1 MNIIQLEIL
10 NLASLDREGGETIN
24 FTKGALGEST
34 IFSIVGPTGSGKSTL
49 LDAICLAL
57 YNRAPRY
64 PRRKN
69 EKSSIEIYGPEKEN
83 SDERPAPTDARN
95 ILTRGKKQGYSKLT
109 FLANNGNI
117 YRAEWH
123 IAKKVKKYEKPM
135 TRLFKLIQDG
145 GKTVEQEVDWDKLPQ
160 IIGLDY
166 DQFLRTVLIA
176 QGSFAS
182 FLNAKEE
189 ERYQL
194 LEKLVGCEE
203 LYNNIAEKIKERKD
217 AVVDAYKLV
226 AADVAAYEKN
236 ILSDEELAALGERI
250 SRLEAEAKKAK
261 EELDNTKEALAWYD
275 DEDKLKEN
283 IAKYEEAFNTVKQQ
297 MEEMKAETDRLRLHD
312 STLEAVNLFREI
324 NVCENN
330 INTQS
335 EALKKLEG
343 DEATSAEAIKEEEQ
357 NLVKLQ
363 ESAKNAANELEKQK
377 PHINKARE
385 IKTQLQEIEKDVK
398 AKTDAKD
405 AADKALEHANESVK
419 NNAEA
424 IKKAEQDLNKAA
436 KDLESL
442 ATTIENE
449 TKQLQEKA
457 KEARESYEAESKKLE
472 GKDIAQLQEA
482 KTAAEKRS
490 SDLLNG
496 IRIQT
501 SLKDKLK
508 GKADKEK
515 QQKQLAE
522 RNREIEKQLKAFN
535 LEQLHDEISTLTA
548 TYTLMT
554 CENWQLHRAQ
564 LKEGEPC
571 PLCGSTS
578 HPYLS
583 EQQVQ
588 TVVDRQ
594 KSLLDKKQHDYDA
607 KAAEQRRLLQEQSTN
622 EGTLKSLADTLASLT
637 KEIEGL
643 RQEWSALHA
652 TYPDWQEDADWL
664 RALQSGNEA
673 ARETAA
679 KELAAYNA
687 LAKRVDLLR
696 KAKET
701 AEKHLSEYA
710 DSSRALKEK
719 AEAQKNGLATRLAE
733 EKAQTENLSAQR
745 KEKEGQ
751 LKDASDAL
759 ASVNKERIDKQKAL
773 EAEIGN
779 ADPDALE
786 QQLNKAKESAEA
798 TAKAKSDSIFKMQ
811 GDLQGIRGKIE
822 SAKQVKQGE
831 ETLQKEKRLSLER
844 WLTSYN
850 NKVENEHRLSLD
862 DITALYA
869 STDDWEA
876 IRSRQ
881 KACSEAFTSAQ
892 TTLSNEKKAH
902 EEHLPKRPEAEKE
915 SLNARKEELEKLSN
929 EELIS
934 AKAQMKNH
942 NDAKEMMGSVFGQKK
957 AAEALKAEWE
967 EISNGVG
974 NKDGNLLRK
983 IAQCYTLRFL
993 IEHANDEIRKFNS
1006 RYELQ
1011 QVKNSLG
1018 IRVIDHDR
1026 ADDVRDT
1033 TSLSGGETFI
1043 VSLGLALGLSAL
1055 SSRNISF
1062 NNLFI
1067 DEGFGTLDPDTLAT
1081 VIDSLAMLQSS
1092 QGKKVGV
1099 ISHTDTM
1106 SERITTQIRII
1117 KNGAGSSHVE
1127 IYP

>member
-135 TRLFKLIQDG
+135 TCLFKLIKDG
-145 GKTVEQEVDWDKLPQ
+145 GKTVEQEVDWDELPQ

-217 AVVDAYKLV
+217 AVVDAYKLI

-250 SRLEAEAKKAK
+250 SQLEATAKKAK
-261 EELDNTKEALAWYD
+261 EELDKTKEALAWYD

-283 IAKYEEAFNTVKQQ
+283 IAKYENAFNAAKQQ
-297 MEEMKAETDRLRLHD
+297 MEEMKAETDRLQLHD

-324 NVCENN
+324 KVCENN

-343 DEATSAEAIKEEEQ
+343 DEATSAEAIKEEEH
-357 NLVKLQ
+357 NLVALQ

-385 IKTQLQEIEKDVK
+385 IKTQLQEIEKDAK

-405 AADKALEHANESVK
+405 AADKALERANESVK

-424 IKKAEQDLNKAA
+424 INKAEEALNKAV

-457 KEARESYEAESKKLE
+457 KEARESYETESKKLE
-472 GKDIAQLQEA
+472 GKDIALLQEA
-482 KTAAEKRS
+482 VTSAEKKN

-508 GKADKEK
+508 GNADKEER
-515 QQKQLAE
+515 QKQLAE
-522 RNREIEKQLKAFN
+522 RNREIEKQLKAFS

-578 HPYLS
+578 HPYHS

-607 KAAEQRRLLQEQSTN
+607 KAAEQTRLLQEQSTN
-622 EGTLKSLADTLASLT
+622 EGTLKSLADTLASLA

-643 RQEWSALHA
+643 RQEWSALHV
-652 TYPDWQEDADWL
+652 TYPDWQEDADW
-664 RALQSGNEA
+664 RALQSENEA
-673 ARETAA
+673 ARETAT
-679 KELAAYNA
+679 KELTAYNA
-687 LAKRVDLLR
+687 LAKRVDILR
-696 KAKET
+696 KTKET
-701 AEKHLSEYA
+701 AEKHLSEYT

-719 AEAQKNGLATRLAE
+719 TEEEKNGLATRLAE

-745 KEKEGQ
+745 KEKENSQ
-751 LKDASDAL
+751 KDASDAL
-759 ASVNKERIDKQKAL
+759 ASVNKERLDKQKAL

-779 ADPDALE
+779 ADPDTLE
-786 QQLNKAKESAEA
+786 RQLTHAKESAEA
-798 TAKAKSDSIFKMQ
+798 TAKAKSDSILKMQ

-822 SAKQVKQGE
+822 SAKQAKQGE
-831 ETLQKEKRLSLER
+831 ETLQKKKRLSLEN

-850 NKVENEHRLSLD
+850 NKEGNEHRLSLD
-862 DITALYA
+862 DIAAFYS

-881 KACSEAFTSAQ
+881 KDCSEAFTSAK

-902 EEHLPKRPEAEKE
+902 EEHLPKKPEAERE

-929 EELIS
+929 EELIT

-942 NDAKEMMGSVFGQKK
+942 NDAKEKMGSVFEQKK
-957 AAEALKAEWE
+957 AAETLKAEWE

>member
-10 NLASLDREGGETIN
+10 NLASLDRDGGETIN

-123 IAKKVKKYEKPM
+123 IAKKVKNYEKPV
-135 TRLFKLIQDG
+135 TCLFKLIKDG
-145 GKTVEQEVDWDKLPQ
+145 GKTVEQEVDWDELPQ

-217 AVVDAYKLV
+217 AVVDAYKLI

-250 SRLEAEAKKAK
+250 SQLEAEAKKAK
-261 EELDNTKEALAWYD
+261 EELDKTKEALAWYD

-283 IAKYEEAFNTVKQQ
+283 IAKYEDVFNAAKQQ

-312 STLEAVNLFREI
+312 STVEAVNLFREI
-324 NVCENN
+324 KVCENN

-343 DEATSAEAIKEEEQ
+343 DEATSAEAIKEEEH
-357 NLVKLQ
+357 NLVALQ
-363 ESAKNAANELEKQK
+363 ESAKNAANELENQK

-385 IKTQLQEIEKDVK
+385 IKTQLQEIEKDAK

-405 AADKALEHANESVK
+405 AADKALERANESVK

-424 IKKAEQDLNKAA
+424 INKAEQNLNKAV

-457 KEARESYEAESKKLE
+457 KEARESYETESKKLE
-472 GKDIAQLQEA
+472 GKDIALLQEA
-482 KTAAEKRS
+482 VTSAAKKS
-490 SDLLNG
+490 NDLLNG

-508 GKADKEK
+508 EKEEK
-515 QQKQLAE
+515 KEQQKQLAE

-564 LKEGEPC
+564 LKGGEPC

-578 HPYLS
+578 HPYHS

-607 KAAEQRRLLQEQSTN
+607 KAAEQTRLLQEQSTN
-622 EGTLKSLADTLASLT
+622 EGTLKSLADTLASLA

-652 TYPDWQEDADWL
+652 TYPDWQEDADW
-664 RALQSGNEA
+664 RALQSENEV
-673 ARETAA
+673 ARKTAT
-679 KELAAYNA
+679 KELTAYNA
-687 LAKRVDLLR
+687 LAKRVDILR
-696 KAKET
+696 KTKET
-701 AEKHLSEYA
+701 AEKHLSEYT

-719 AEAQKNGLATRLAE
+719 TEEEKNGLATRLAE
-733 EKAQTENLSAQR
+733 EKAQTENLSAQK
-745 KEKEGQ
+745 KEKENSQ
-751 LKDASDAL
+751 KDASDAL
-759 ASVNKERIDKQKAL
+759 ASVNKERLDKQKAL

-786 QQLNKAKESAEA
+786 RQLNKAKESAEA
-798 TAKAKSDSIFKMQ
+798 TAKAKSDSILKMQ

-822 SAKQVKQGE
+822 SAKQAKQGE
-831 ETLQKEKRLSLER
+831 EAVQKKKRLSLEN

-850 NKVENEHRLSLD
+850 NKVGNEYRLSLD
-862 DITALYA
+862 DIAAFYS

-881 KACSEAFTSAQ
+881 KACSEAFTSAK
-892 TTLSNEKKAH
+892 TTLNNEKKAH
-902 EEHLPKRPEAEKE
+902 EEHLPKKPEAERE

-929 EELIS
+929 EELIT

-942 NDAKEMMGSVFGQKK
+942 NDAKEKMGSVFEQKK
-957 AAEALKAEWE
+957 AAETLKAEWE